1 MNQNPTTKKL
11 ARVWA
16 IALEAC
22 DNDES
27 RAQKLIFAAFQLVM
41 MPATTQESNN
51 HATL

>member
-1 MNQNPTTKKL
+1 MNQNPTTNKL

-27 RAQKLIFAAFQLVM
+27 RAQKLIFAAFHIVM
-41 MPATTQESNN
+41 MPATTKESNN